1 MMQACFFFL
10 VLRIEPRASHFLGKH
25 YHWSHAPNP
34 FACVFVFEMGVSLT
48 LPGLVLN
55 FDLPASASPVTEIT
69 SVHHCAWLVQ
79 GH

>member
-48 LPGLVLN
+48 FAQTSLEHWILLPRLLEYLGLQVFAATL
-55 FDLPASASPVTEIT
+55 S
-69 SVHHCAWLVQ
+69 
-79 GH
+79 